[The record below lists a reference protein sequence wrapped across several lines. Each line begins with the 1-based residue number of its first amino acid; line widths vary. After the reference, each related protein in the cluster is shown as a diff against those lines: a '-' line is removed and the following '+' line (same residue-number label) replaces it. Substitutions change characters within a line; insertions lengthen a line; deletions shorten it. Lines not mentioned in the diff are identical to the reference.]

1 MDIDKLAKCGK
12 VRYFNADSFIVIEGN
27 EGSTAF
33 LVLKGFVGVVLGT
46 FKDKNRI
53 VARID
58 EGSFFGE
65 MSMLEGAPRSAT
77 VMAGGGGVTVLE
89 IGKDDFLKLMKTE
102 PELAFKLL
110 KTLYNRIEDTLNGS
124 DRYMVAYAAEVRRDK
139 TYKEISAI
147 DLDQFKVI
155 VAQREDYVLKLLTY
169 MSHTLTKINRELM
182 RRTSM

>member
-12 VRYFNADSFIVIEGN
+12 VRYFNADSFIVIEGSQ
-27 EGSTAF
+27 GSTAF
-33 LVLKGFVGVVLGT
+33 LVLKGFVQVILGT
-46 FKDKNRI
+46 FKDKYRN

-65 MSMLEGAPRSAT
+65 MSMLEGTPRSAT
-77 VMAGGGGVTVLE
+77 VTAGGGGVTVLE

-102 PELAFKLL
+102 PELAFKLM

-139 TYKEISAI
+139 RYTEISTINLEQFKEI
-147 DLDQFKVI
+147 
-155 VAQREDYVLKLLTY
+155 VAKQEDYVLKLLTY
-169 MSHTLTKINRELM
+169 MSHTLTKIDRELM
-182 RRTSM
+182 KRTSM